1 MAERR
6 ESREALEA
14 QAESPSSPGLWQSH
28 RGWLYRHRNCISLNP
43 PDALADHQPS
53 TMVTSQEP
61 ESLKW
66 DVGRSI
72 PTTWPQSPLVKQWWP
87 EERRAGHDRP

>member
-28 RGWLYRHRNCISLNP
+28 GGWLYRHRNCISLKLNRF
-43 PDALADHQPS
+43 S
-53 TMVTSQEP
+53 TTDS
-61 ESLKW
+61 
-66 DVGRSI
+66 
-72 PTTWPQSPLVKQWWP
+72 KQTYKKLIL
-87 EERRAGHDRP
+87 